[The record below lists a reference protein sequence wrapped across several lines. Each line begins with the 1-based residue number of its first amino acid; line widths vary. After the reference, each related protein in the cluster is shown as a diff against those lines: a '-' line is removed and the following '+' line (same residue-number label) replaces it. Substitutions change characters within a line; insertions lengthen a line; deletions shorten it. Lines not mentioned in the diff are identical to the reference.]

1 MNFIK
6 ALLSQSDASGSKSTI
21 LKPLTGLIAVFGI
34 IFLSALKIGAAAWVY
49 CIITIMISLTFIL
62 FLFAYVFCLLKDR
75 DALRSEKFSI
85 RKMEIER
92 GIYGDNNFNF
102 IGNPDN
108 KFNESSS
115 LISSNDEKNI

>member
-1 MNFIK
+1 M
-6 ALLSQSDASGSKSTI
+6 
-21 LKPLTGLIAVFGI
+21 
-34 IFLSALKIGAAAWVY
+34 IF
-49 CIITIMISLTFIL
+49 LTFIL

-115 LISSNDEKNI
+115 LISSNDEENI